1 MSTNDFFVKLN
12 LDFSDIKLDDSS
24 LTVTK
29 SYLDNTFTEYQLDD
43 VFINYIKFKFPN
55 FFQSWISNVRLT
67 FISASTPPHKDF
79 GGSVSI
85 NYYLLTG
92 NGPTTFWTAKPNT
105 YQHTEDIYQLEDLT
119 EKCSFVATTNSSY
132 LLNVGEVHT
141 VDIEKDSVRKIIRLI
156 FKPEVSYNMV
166 LDKLTELNL
175 IEKTK

>member
-1 MSTNDFFVKLN
+1 MNTEDFFVKLN
-12 LDFSDIKLDDSS
+12 LDFSDIKLDESKFNF
-24 LTVTK
+24 TK
-29 SYLDNTFTEYQLDD
+29 SYLDNTFIEYQVEDA
-43 VFINYIKFKFPN
+43 VVNYIKSKFPD

-79 GGSVSI
+79 GSYVSI
-85 NYYLLTG
+85 NYYLVTG
-92 NGPTTFWTAKPNT
+92 NGPTIFWTANSDAHQYT
-105 YQHTEDIYQLEDLT
+105 ENVYQFKDLT

-141 VDIEKDSVRKIIRLI
+141 VDVEKNSVRKIIRLV
-156 FKPEVSYNMV
+156 FKPNVSYNMV